1 MLNRIRV
8 CVLALGAALV
18 GVPAARAQAVPAKSF
33 DTLAFAALNW
43 REIGIFRGGRSIAV
57 AGSASRPNEYWMG
70 TTGGGVFK
78 TTDGGNTWLPVT
90 DKYFGGTIGAI
101 GVSESNPDVV
111 YVGTGEYA
119 VRGNVSHG
127 DGVFK
132 TTDAGKTWT
141 AIGLADT
148 RQIARVRVHPTKPD
162 IAYVA
167 AQGHAFGPNAERG
180 IYKTTDGGKTWT
192 KVLFKNDSTGACDL
206 AMDPSNPDVLYAAF
220 WQVIRKPWMLSSGGA
235 GG

>member
-1 MLNRIRV
+1 
-8 CVLALGAALV
+8 
-18 GVPAARAQAVPAKSF
+18 
-33 DTLAFAALNW
+33 
-43 REIGIFRGGRSIAV
+43 
-57 AGSASRPNEYWMG
+57 MG

-119 VRGNVSHG
+119 VRGDVSHG

-132 TTDAGKTWT
+132 TSDDGKTST
-141 AIGLADT
+141 AMGLADT
-148 RQIARVRVHPTKPD
+148 RQIARVRVHPTKSD

-167 AQGHAFGPNAERG
+167 AHGHGFGPNAEPG
-180 IYKTTDGGKTWT
+180 NYKTTDGGKTRPN
-192 KVLFKNDSTGACDL
+192 VLVHDDSTCA
-206 AMDPSNPDVLYAAF
+206 
-220 WQVIRKPWMLSSGGA
+220 
-235 GG
+235 